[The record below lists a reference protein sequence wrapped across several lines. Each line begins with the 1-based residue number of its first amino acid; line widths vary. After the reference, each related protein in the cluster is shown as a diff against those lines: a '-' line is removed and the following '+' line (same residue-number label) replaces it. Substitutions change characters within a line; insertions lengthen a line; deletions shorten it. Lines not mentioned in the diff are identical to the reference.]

1 MERIKSKIII
11 IASGRGSNFEA
22 IAKAVQTG
30 VLNHIEICCLISN
43 RSDARALEIAK
54 NFLIP
59 FHVLE
64 SKQYRMD
71 GSFQREAYEKD
82 LKTLIE
88 SYNPDWI
95 CLAGYLLLLGSQ
107 IINQF
112 SGRIINIHPSL
123 LPQFKGLNAQKQAL
137 EAGVTE
143 TGCTVHF
150 VTEELDAGPV
160 ILQKKLT
167 VLASDTEESLSRRLL
182 PLEHQAYVEALLQI
196 TSGDVPK
203 GSR

>member
-11 IASGRGSNFEA
+11 LASGRGSNFEA
-22 IAKAVQTG
+22 IAKAVKTG
-30 VLNHIEICCLISN
+30 VLAHIEICCLISN
-43 RSDARALEIAK
+43 RSDAKALEIAK
-54 NFLIP
+54 HFFIP

-64 SKQYRMD
+64 SKKYRLD

-137 EAGVTE
+137 EAGATE

-150 VTEELDAGPV
+150 VTDELDAGPV

-167 VLASDTEESLSRRLL
+167 VLASDTVESLSRRLL

-196 TSGDVPK
+196 TSGDVQR